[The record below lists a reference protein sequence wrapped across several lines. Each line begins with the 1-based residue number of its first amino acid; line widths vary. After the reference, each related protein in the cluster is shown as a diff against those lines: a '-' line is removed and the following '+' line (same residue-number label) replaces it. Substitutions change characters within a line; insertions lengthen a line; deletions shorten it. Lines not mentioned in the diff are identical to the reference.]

1 MFRFSPYALPLQ
13 KSQKGASE
21 STKEIATLNNA
32 KNEVT
37 LSSSPFP
44 VKSSLHNMKF
54 LTGCLGGAERIH
66 AQRTSFRRLGCG
78 GKMKIAKRIKEAAA
92 TGYILLWLLG
102 IPIPILL
109 IIFLLRGCT

>member
-21 STKEIATLNNA
+21 STKEIAMLNNG

-54 LTGCLGGAERIH
+54 LTGCLAE
-66 AQRTSFRRLGCG
+66 L
-78 GKMKIAKRIKEAAA
+78 K
-92 TGYILLWLLG
+92 GYTRKG
-102 IPIPILL
+102 RPS
-109 IIFLLRGCT
+109 GD